1 MTPSVVFFD
10 IDNTLTKS
18 KEPLSTAVAIPLT
31 ALLRKTRV
39 AITSG
44 GKFEQF
50 KRQIVAQLPTDASF
64 EHLYLLP
71 TSGAALYEWS
81 LGDWNLVYEEKL
93 SEDEALKIRDAL
105 QEGGRKTGLV
115 DFSAPSYGERIEFRG
130 AQVTL
135 SVLGQEAPIDEK
147 EAWDPD
153 QSKREELRAAIAE
166 LLPGYDVKRGGS
178 TSIDVTKH
186 GVNKAFGV
194 RKLSEH
200 LTLPI
205 SDMLYIGDQLFPG
218 GNDEIVKETGIP
230 TRAVANPDETVDVIK
245 ELIKE

>member
-1 MTPSVVFFD
+1 MIPFVVFFD

-18 KEPLSTAVAIPLT
+18 KEPLSTDVAIPLT

-71 TSGAALYEWS
+71 TSGAALYEWT

-153 QSKREELRAAIAE
+153 QSKREQLRAAIAE

-205 SDMLYIGDQLFPG
+205 SDMLYIGDQLFAG

-230 TRAVANPDETVDVIK
+230 TRAVANPSETVEVIK
-245 ELIKE
+245 ELIRG